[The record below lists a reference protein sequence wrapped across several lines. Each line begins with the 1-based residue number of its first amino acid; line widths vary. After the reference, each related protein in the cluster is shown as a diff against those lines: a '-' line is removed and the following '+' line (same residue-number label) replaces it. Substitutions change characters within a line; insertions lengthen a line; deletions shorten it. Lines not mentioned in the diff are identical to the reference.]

1 MTTPTELANMAL
13 AHLGQARISDFS
25 ERSPAAEHCRRAFD
39 HVRRLC
45 LRDYDWNFAIRRAT
59 LTAAE
64 ATPEFDWGYEYP
76 LPSDCLRV
84 ISVNQRPG
92 GTRLTDYAVEG
103 RAILSNSAD
112 CRVRYI
118 RDVTDPTLWDSMF
131 SSYFCYR
138 LAAAIAPSLRL
149 DPAAGQQMEQMA
161 AAIRDQ
167 AREADAVES
176 EPRVTRLDQSEMIE
190 DREGRW
196 GPGTA
201 SGGGS
206 TPEATVINLTGAGTA
221 TTYTITPSGGG
232 SAVEIP
238 SATVSAAGVMTAA
251 QVSLLA
257 SRAPT
262 ADPTFAGTVTAPHIH
277 GNLAGAVYTH
287 IRNGSGATLT
297 KGTPVQV
304 TGYHPGSDRPLV
316 GPADA
321 ASDSTMP
328 CIGILDADVANNADG
343 HAVVLGLIENL
354 NTAGYAVNQR
364 LYIASGGGLTGTAPA
379 VRAQSVAIVERVNA
393 NTGAILVTASDVTG
407 SMASQSA
414 GAVAITGGTIQG
426 ITDLAVAD
434 GGTGASTAAGARV
447 NLDVPSV
454 GDLDA
459 QRVDIQTF
467 GGPNTS
473 GSFTWVKPAN
483 AKLILVRIIGAG
495 SGGASGICRATS
507 VLRTGGGGGAGGAAA
522 IQLIP
527 AADLPASVAV
537 TVGAGTAGGIGTNNP
552 AANHANA
559 LFGGPSFFGNY
570 RANGGGSTNGT
581 TAATGLSGS
590 VFSLL
595 AAAAAGNG
603 GAGNTTGGAGVNA
616 AIQPSHFIAT
626 GGGGGA
632 SAAAGNTT
640 GANGGSGGDRLATAA
655 PLGYGVLLA
664 GGTGGVS
671 GGAVAGAGNNQDQS
685 IAAGTGGGGGAY
697 ATGANGGNGGNG
709 GWPGGGGGGGGA
721 ADDGFTAG
729 SGGRGANGFV
739 QVITYF

>member
-64 ATPEFDWGYEYP
+64 APPEFDWGYEYP

-118 RDVTDPTLWDSMF
+118 RDVTDPTMWDSMF

-190 DREGRW
+190 EREGRW

-262 ADPTFAGTVTAPHIH
+262 ADPTFTGIVTAPHIH

-287 IRNGSGATLT
+287 IRNGSGVTLT
-297 KGTPVQV
+297 KGTPVRV

-321 ASDSTMP
+321 ASDATMP
-328 CIGILDADVANNADG
+328 CIGILDADVADNADG

-393 NTGAILVTASDVTG
+393 NTGAIVVTASNVTG

-459 QRVDIQTF
+459 QRVDVQTF
-467 GGPNTS
+467 GGPSSS
-473 GSFTWVKPAN
+473 GSFTWTKPAN
-483 AKLILVRIIGAG
+483 AKLVLVRIIGAG
-495 SGGASGICRATS
+495 SGGASGICRATTIARS
-507 VLRTGGGGGAGGAAA
+507 GGGGGAGGAAA
-522 IQLIP
+522 VFMIP
-527 AADLPASVAV
+527 ASDLPASVAI
-537 TVGAGTAGGIGTNNP
+537 TVGAGSAGGVGTNNT
-552 AANHANA
+552 ADGHANSA
-559 LFGGPSFFGNY
+559 AGVASLFGNY
-570 RANGGGSTNGT
+570 RAPGGAATSGA
-581 TAATGLSGS
+581 TAATGTQGSILSIAVSATSG
-590 VFSLL
+590 
-595 AAAAAGNG
+595 GG
-603 GAGNTTGGAGVNA
+603 GAGTTTTGTTASAVA
-616 AIQPSHFIAT
+616 THFTGT
-626 GGGGGA
+626 GGGGGGG
-632 SAAAGNTT
+632 AAANSTT
-640 GANGGSGGDRLATAA
+640 NANGGAGAARANNIA
-655 PLGYGVLLA
+655 PLAFTLSLA
-664 GGTGGVS
+664 GGTAGIA

-697 ATGANGGNGGNG
+697 ATGANGGNGGQG

-729 SGGRGANGFV
+729 SGGRGGHGMV